1 MKLCSS
7 VDSQDRTIRTI
18 HISSLRVML
27 IILLLFF
34 IFFIVFFLFL
44 YLVDVNI
51 IDSNYIQQLLQ
62 FFCVSYSFVSKVS
75 GMRNVVKSSRLRTG
89 TTKQETLENPRIKQ
103 RTLNFLGGDLR
114 DKAVKDLKIIV
125 STVQFSL
132 VQFLGDPS
140 FD

>member
-1 MKLCSS
+1 
-7 VDSQDRTIRTI
+7 
-18 HISSLRVML
+18 ML

-75 GMRNVVKSSRLRTG
+75 VMRNAEMLKLTG
-89 TTKQETLENPRIKQ
+89 PTGKTGRKWQ
-103 RTLNFLGGDLR
+103 
-114 DKAVKDLKIIV
+114 
-125 STVQFSL
+125 
-132 VQFLGDPS
+132 
-140 FD
+140 